1 MSTEQPPRWSCWS
14 WHRAAIGGTAATDPV
29 SLDAG
34 MRAACVGDEDGD
46 GDGDGDGGE
55 KLRGLRNTGR
65 GENAEDLMM
74 EKEERET
81 RRRSSRERETA
92 KITTNFML

>member
-46 GDGDGDGGE
+46 GDGDGGE
-55 KLRGLRNTGR
+55 KPRGLRNTGR
-65 GENAEDLMM
+65 GENAEDLLMM

-81 RRRSSRERETA
+81 RRRSSRERERQQ
-92 KITTNFML
+92 K